1 MFWYDRAVIIGAIL
15 GLLIFVGELYGLR
28 MIWLNSR
35 KNVVIFT
42 ISYLLAIVLHMC
54 LGLAPATFI
63 TGLFIVINVEA
74 FTDVNLMNE
83 NRHVNFSIYASFLVL
98 HTIWCTIP
106 WKIDNY
112 LQTINSTL
120 TLIFPPVLIL
130 HMDVVHHG
138 LSNLLPYCPAL
149 LDIFD
154 GAEMTETQLD
164 PTNLVWVQITICLG
178 IIMFYISSLLEMYYI
193 KFPEPT
199 TGSFLSERRVKFI
212 QLVSS
217 VVFLVLRLV
226 LFARNPREFFLV
238 AKTIIRVFCHFQ
250 TWSNLRREQQIVSV
264 RATEI
269 PPKASDFAK
278 ENPSI
283 QAPLA
288 SYNIF
293 VGKAVD
299 ETDPPS
305 DETSS
310 P

>member
-1 MFWYDRAVIIGAIL
+1 
-15 GLLIFVGELYGLR
+15 
-28 MIWLNSR
+28 
-35 KNVVIFT
+35 
-42 ISYLLAIVLHMC
+42 
-54 LGLAPATFI
+54 
-63 TGLFIVINVEA
+63 
-74 FTDVNLMNE
+74 
-83 NRHVNFSIYASFLVL
+83 
-98 HTIWCTIP
+98 
-106 WKIDNY
+106 
-112 LQTINSTL
+112 
-120 TLIFPPVLIL
+120 
-130 HMDVVHHG
+130 MDVIDHG
-138 LSNLLPYCPAL
+138 FSHLLPYCPAL

-178 IIMFYISSLLEMYYI
+178 IIMFYISSLLEMYYL
-193 KFPEPT
+193 KFPEQT

-217 VVFLVLRLV
+217 VVFLVLRLA
-226 LFARNPREFFLV
+226 LLARNPHEFFFV
-238 AKTIIRVFCHFQ
+238 AKTVIRVFCHYQ

-269 PPKASDFAK
+269 PPKASDLAK
-278 ENPSI
+278 ENLSI

-299 ETDPPS
+299 ETDPAS

>member
-1 MFWYDRAVIIGAIL
+1 MFYRPYVIIGVIL
-15 GLLIFVGELYGLR
+15 GLLIIVGELYGLR
-28 MIWLNSR
+28 MIWITSR

-42 ISYLLAIVLHMC
+42 ISYLLVSVFDMC
-54 LGLAPATFI
+54 IGLGPATFI
-63 TGLFIVINVEA
+63 SYLYIVINVGA
-74 FTDVNLMNE
+74 DTDVNLMNE

-98 HTIWCTIP
+98 HTIWCAIP
-106 WKIDNY
+106 WKIDHY
-112 LQTINSTL
+112 LQTFNSTL
-120 TLIFPPVLIL
+120 ALIFCPVFIL
-130 HMDVVHHG
+130 GMEIHHG

-149 LDIFD
+149 LDILD

-178 IIMFYISSLLEMYYI
+178 IIMFYISSLLEIYYLS
-193 KFPEPT
+193 FPELT
-199 TGSFLSERRVKFI
+199 TGSILSERRVKFI

-217 VVFLVLRLV
+217 VVFLVLRLA

-238 AKTIIRVFCHFQ
+238 AKTIIRVFCHYQ

-278 ENPSI
+278 ENLSI

-293 VGKAVD
+293 VGKADD
-299 ETDPPS
+299 ETDPAS

>member
-1 MFWYDRAVIIGAIL
+1 M
-15 GLLIFVGELYGLR
+15 
-28 MIWLNSR
+28 
-35 KNVVIFT
+35 IFT
-42 ISYLLAIVLHMC
+42 ISYLLPIVLHMC
-54 LGLAPATFI
+54 LGLAPATLT
-63 TGLFIVINVEA
+63 TGLFIVINVGA
-74 FTDVNLMNE
+74 YTDVNLMSVMNE

-98 HTIWCTIP
+98 HTISCAIP
-106 WKIDNY
+106 WKIDHY

-120 TLIFPPVLIL
+120 TLIFPPVFIL
-130 HMDVVHHG
+130 NMDVVAHHD

-178 IIMFYISSLLEMYYI
+178 IIMFYISSLLEMYYL
-193 KFPEPT
+193 KFPEQT
-199 TGSFLSERRVKFI
+199 TGSFLSERRVTFI

-226 LFARNPREFFLV
+226 LFACNPREFFLV
-238 AKTIIRVFCHFQ
+238 AKTIIRVFCHYQ

-278 ENPSI
+278 ENLSI

-293 VGKAVD
+293 VGKADD
-299 ETDPPS
+299 ETDPAS